1 MFANDAPH
9 VRQEIVFIE
18 DLLQEIA
25 LGKLRVPNFQR
36 PYVWKPSDMLDL
48 FDSVKKS
55 YPIGSLLFWESD
67 APIESAD
74 QVGPIHTP
82 RPSDKPLTYIL
93 DGHQRMATL
102 FGCLRLPKDSPRGP
116 KQNDWRWWIW
126 FDLEDEKFTHLPK
139 GEPPATWIPLRSILR
154 TVTFL
159 EEARRIQDRTGP
171 DADGH
176 IKNAETLAQIFKNYK
191 ISVTRITGGTLSQ
204 AVEIFSRLNTKGRSM
219 TLDQMVSALT
229 YREGKCKFNLA
240 RRIDSILD
248 TLAEYHFG
256 SIKRITVFRAI
267 VAAADKDVYNSNWET
282 VSKEL
287 GADIDRTVDTV
298 ERALVDAARF
308 LTDRLGVPADGVLPY
323 TNQLLLMGEFFRL
336 CASPSADQLNLLER
350 WFWVTSFSG
359 WFAGANTTQL
369 RIAITEMHKLAAGG
383 TEPFEVLSL
392 DDQAQP
398 FPLYFDMRSAR
409 ARCLILVMLR
419 LKPRDPR
426 TGDVVPFEH
435 VLREVGSESL
445 ARVFRNAGVD
455 QVANPA
461 NRVILDR
468 CPGIS
473 VRDRFRSIP
482 EGHRDAVLDSHG
494 ISNDAFTA
502 FMADNSNGFIDARA
516 KAMANI
522 EREFMRAKGIK
533 LPDELTTD
541 DVVVDTDVF
550 DVSE

>member
-1 MFANDAPH
+1 MFTSDAPH

-18 DLLQEIA
+18 DLLQDIA
-25 LGKLRVPNFQR
+25 LGRLRVPDFQR

-48 FDSVKKS
+48 FDSIKKS
-55 YPIGSLLFWESD
+55 YPIGSLLFWESGELV
-67 APIESAD
+67 ESVD
-74 QVGPIHTP
+74 EVGPIPIP

-102 FGCLRLPKDSPRGP
+102 FGCLRLPKDAPRGP

-139 GEPPATWIPLRSILR
+139 HEPPATWIPLRSILR

-159 EEARRIQDRTGP
+159 EEARRIQDRTGL
-171 DADGH
+171 DAEGY
-176 IKNAETLAQIFKNYK
+176 IKKAETLAQVFKNYK
-191 ISVTRITGGTLSQ
+191 VSVTRITGGSLSQ

-229 YREGKCKFNLA
+229 YREGKSKFNLA
-240 RRIDSILD
+240 RRIDSILEG
-248 TLAEYHFG
+248 LADCHFG
-256 SIKRITVFRAI
+256 NIKRITAFRAI
-267 VAAADKDVYNSNWET
+267 VAAANKDIYNSNWEI

-287 GADIDRTVDTV
+287 GADLDRTVGSV
-298 ERALVDAARF
+298 ERALFEAARF
-308 LTDRLGVPADGVLPY
+308 LTDRLCVPSDGVLPY
-323 TNQLLLMGEFFRL
+323 TNQLLLISEFFRL
-336 CASPSADQLNLLER
+336 CPRPSDSQQDLLER

-369 RIAITEMHKLAAGG
+369 RIAITEMHRLAEGNSK
-383 TEPFEVLSL
+383 PFEVVSL

-409 ARCLILVMLR
+409 VRCLLLVMPR
-419 LKPRDPR
+419 LNPRDPQTR
-426 TGDVVPFEH
+426 EFVPFQH
-435 VLREVGSESL
+435 VLREIGSESL
-445 ARVFRNAGVD
+445 ARVFRNAGKD
-455 QVANPA
+455 FISNPA

-468 CPGIS
+468 FPGLS

-482 EGHRDAVLDSHG
+482 EGIRDSVLESHG
-494 ISNDAFTA
+494 ISEDAFA
-502 FMADNSNGFIDARA
+502 ALMKDDSHDFIDLRARTLA
-516 KAMANI
+516 QL
-522 EREFMRAKGIK
+522 EREFMRAKGIR
-533 LPDELTTD
+533 LPDELTSD
-541 DVVVDTDVF
+541 DVIADTDVY